1 MSKKSETE
9 KINILF
15 IIPQLEKGGSEAL
28 VYNVAS
34 RLDRDL
40 FSTSVAYFYFYGN
53 EKFRDAFQE
62 KGIRLYHIPK
72 NGAADLSAMRKLARI
87 INENN
92 IHIVNAHH
100 FVSMFYSFY
109 ACKIVNRRKLV
120 YTEHSSW
127 EVEQVPLKWKLI
139 GRLLLSQLDC
149 IMGVSNDVTEAL
161 REKFN
166 LQKENAITIRNGVD
180 DIEGRKEP
188 RDVREIRN
196 EFDLASDTKV
206 VMTVANFRKVK
217 NHLFLLRGFKELLK
231 EYDNVRLFL
240 IGQGTESDPENS
252 EGDVRSYLEE
262 HNLQD
267 KVILTGHRNDV
278 QDLLLIADVFCLT
291 SYREGLP
298 VSLLEAMSAGLPVIG
313 TNVPGIRDVVVN
325 SKNGF
330 LLDLGDQ
337 KGLKTALLKL
347 LNDDKLRLYYGR
359 VSRNIVKEFYSMDQC
374 MRGYQNLFM
383 SLMKRGLR

>member
-1 MSKKSETE
+1 MNKKSETE

-28 VYNVAS
+28 VYDVAS

-40 FSTSVAYFYFYGN
+40 FSVSLAYFNFYGN
-53 EKFRDAFQE
+53 EKFRDAFQGE
-62 KGIRLYHIPK
+62 GIRLYQIPK
-72 NGAADLSAMRKLARI
+72 DGAADLSAMRTLARI
-87 INENN
+87 IRENN

-127 EVEQVPLKWKLI
+127 EVEQVPLRWKLI
-139 GRLLLSQLDC
+139 GRLLSSQLDC
-149 IMGVSNDVTEAL
+149 ITGVSDDVTEAL
-161 REKFN
+161 REKYN
-166 LQKENAITIRNGVD
+166 LREENAITIRNGVD
-180 DIEGRKEP
+180 DIEGSKET
-188 RDVREIRN
+188 RDIREIKN

-278 QDLLLIADVFCLT
+278 QDLLSIADVFCLT

-298 VSLLEAMSAGLPVIG
+298 VSLLEAMSAELPVIG
-313 TNVPGIRDVVVN
+313 TNVPGIRDVIAHGESGILVELDDRKAL
-325 SKNGF
+325 KN
-330 LLDLGDQ
+330 
-337 KGLKTALLKL
+337 AMAELLK
-347 LNDDKLRLYYGR
+347 NEELRYNYGQAAKK
-359 VSRNIVKEFYSMDQC
+359 VVEKHYSIKQC
-374 MRGYQNLFM
+374 VGRYQDLFL
-383 SLMKRGLR
+383 SLIGH

>member
-1 MSKKSETE
+1 MSKKSEKE

-28 VYNVAS
+28 VYDVAS

-40 FSTSVAYFYFYGN
+40 FKASMAYFNFYGN
-53 EKFRDAFQE
+53 EKFRDAFQK
-62 KGIRLYHIPK
+62 KGIRLYQIPK

-87 INENN
+87 IHKNN

-109 ACKIVNRRKLV
+109 ACKIANHRKLV
-120 YTEHSSW
+120 YTEHSIW
-127 EVEQVPLKWKLI
+127 EVEQVPLKWKFI
-139 GRLLLSQLDC
+139 GRLLSSQLDC
-149 IMGVSNDVTEAL
+149 IMGVSDDVTEAL
-161 REKFN
+161 REKYH

-180 DIEGRKEP
+180 LEDRKET

-206 VMTVANFRKVK
+206 VMAVANFRKVK

-231 EYDNVRLFL
+231 ECDNVRLFL

-252 EGDVRSYLEE
+252 EGDVRSYLAE

-267 KVILTGHRNDV
+267 KVILTGHRSDV
-278 QDLLLIADVFCLT
+278 QDLLSIADVFCLT

-298 VSLLEAMSAGLPVIG
+298 VSLLEAMSAELPVIG
-313 TNVPGIRDVVVN
+313 TNVPGIRDVIAHGESGILIELDDCKALKDAMAELLTNEKLKYNYGQAAKKVVEKHY
-325 SKNGF
+325 SIKQCVDSYQ
-330 LLDLGDQ
+330 DLF
-337 KGLKTALLKL
+337 
-347 LNDDKLRLYYGR
+347 LRLIHR
-359 VSRNIVKEFYSMDQC
+359 S
-374 MRGYQNLFM
+374 
-383 SLMKRGLR
+383 